1 MTPEQNQ
8 LDVLINYKANFANAT
23 QSLNNYLIDV
33 NNRIAKAEKDL
44 IALSS
49 KKSKVSTEAYSAGK
63 AQLDLL
69 YKEKAALQE
78 TLKLRDTIASQSSA
92 MLKMN
97 KIGLDN
103 EIKGRKEVLS
113 QLKEDILARA
123 KISSDSMNQ
132 WRINTDAQIKSDEA
146 RSKAYAKTLKDRLLE
161 DQKYAN
167 EQKKMQDRTWR
178 GAWFGSDSGT
188 TFGHKFLTTAQYA
201 AAGTAIFGVATAVT
215 TLATAALEADL
226 NMRTMAA
233 VLDLSVP
240 AAKELDKS
248 VRELGET
255 YGGTVSEIEQV
266 ALALGRAGVATKD
279 ITKATEITLAMA
291 RLTGDTFEQS
301 ASAVIS
307 YQQVFGNT
315 TSIQT
320 LGDKLAYVANQSRL
334 STQDIGTLSNYA
346 LAAAKD
352 VGLTEDAVGGLA
364 AAFSNAGVNA
374 STIGTQIRRFTSLLT
389 DTSTA
394 VTDFYRGIG
403 VNQANLLASLKEGG
417 AASNK
422 AMLDFLKTL
431 KAVDATKF
439 TQLTGN
445 MDILAANS
453 LQLMRNNTENITKF
467 ITELQ
472 GGVKGQL
479 ENTKVILDSYIVSYQ
494 SAWNSLKNMFT
505 DTASWAEEG
514 LSPLSIMFT
523 AATSSFEQA
532 ELKKLAWE
540 QQISDKAILM
550 YRKEF
555 EAKALSLDELNQKEL
570 KYQQDK
576 LAREEKAKKLSTKV
590 EGPKQTNDEL
600 INSYNSIIDAQ
611 QKIID
616 NTKSSNTEV
625 QAAIKTQDLYNKKI
639 KELTAI
645 TKQQVESSK
654 INPLLNISGT
664 DLQQQ
669 SNFIRSLVDAGKDT
683 TTAMKNFN
691 HEYDKLISK
700 SNTEVQGQ
708 INTLSK
714 VPEAF
719 NAITNAV
726 NLTDSAATIN
736 NLNTLSAQL
745 ISDNEKLK
753 GSSQET
759 VKSNN
764 EQLRVIEAI
773 LSITNDKVKL
783 ETLSENLATKQ
794 KTKQEANRKAEE
806 SAQRSREAA
815 QRSREAAQ
823 RREEAAATRAQN
835 IQDAKLEAEAK
846 YEEITKQ
853 ILEMDEDST
862 SKAEQKFRIQ
872 TQLLGLAYD
881 AYQAAIGTSQQEE
894 KAKDYKIALAKYQ
907 EANYNFLLKE
917 KDLQV
922 ARVNLLAQ
930 YKDGIDEITAREEY
944 RLGLRMKERENDI
957 EKLRMQATQDYN
969 AKKIS
974 ETEYNSLIQ
983 QIDKLEELSNK
994 KKDIYTYAIEKQREL
1009 QDQETIGYNV
1019 AKAGITALE
1028 NGMMDFFDVTS
1039 DGWLDWHNLATN
1051 ILSDIYKQLLQQ
1063 LLIKQLVSGITG
1075 AIAGAF
1081 TSAPSSMAAPVS
1093 QSSDLTS
1100 LGVSGSNTN
1109 VPSLFNKDGGMIP
1122 AKGYANGGVLSGGTG
1137 IKDDIYL
1144 GNVGGTQMF
1153 AMGGEFITR
1162 KSSVNENTKGTL
1174 DYINKT
1180 GQVPN
1185 SGTAV
1190 NIPVK
1195 INIENQTGN
1204 GISADMIESMTKTN
1218 EKGEYE
1224 KVVNIILKA
1233 SQTDSR
1239 VRAILKR

>member
-146 RSKAYAKTLKDRLLE
+146 RSKTYAKTLKDRLLE

-188 TFGHKFLTTAQYA
+188 TFGHKFLTTTQYA
-201 AAGTAIFGVATAVT
+201 AAGTAIFAVVSAVT
-215 TLATAALEADL
+215 ALATAALEADL

-320 LGDKLAYVANQSRL
+320 LGDKLAYMANQSRL

-389 DTSTA
+389 DNSTA

-417 AASNK
+417 ATSNK
-422 AMLDFLKTL
+422 AVLDFLKTL

-479 ENTKVILDSYIVSYQ
+479 ENTKVILDSYIFSYQ

-505 DTASWAEEG
+505 DTASWAEKG

-540 QQISDKAILM
+540 QQISDKNILM

-616 NTKSSNTEV
+616 NTKSSDAELE
-625 QAAIKTQDLYNKKI
+625 AAIKTQDLYNKKI
-639 KELTAI
+639 KELTTI
-645 TKQQVESSK
+645 TKQQAESSK

-719 NAITNAV
+719 NAIKNAV

-736 NLNTLSAQL
+736 NLNTLSAKL

-794 KTKQEANRKAEE
+794 KTKQEASRKAEE

-815 QRSREAAQ
+815 QR
-823 RREEAAATRAQN
+823 REESAATRAQN
-835 IQDAKLEAEAK
+835 IQDAKLQAEAK

-957 EKLRMQATQDYN
+957 EKLRMQAAQDYN
-969 AKKIS
+969 AGKIG

-1028 NGMMDFFDVTS
+1028 NGMMGFFDVTS

-1063 LLIKQLVSGITG
+1063 LLIKQLVSGIAG
-1075 AIAGAF
+1075 AISYGANN
-1081 TSAPSSMAAPVS
+1081 VS
-1093 QSSDLTS
+1093 TAMTY
-1100 LGVSGSNTN
+1100 GTN
-1109 VPSLFNKDGGMIP
+1109 VGSQQTAMLQAQDAGFAKGGMIP
-1122 AKGYANGGVLSGGTG
+1122 AKGYASGGVLSGGTG